1 MEITR
6 YICEFF
12 FCNFLHF
19 LELLLLV
26 AVVGRGNIIT
36 INSKEDNNEKE

>member
-1 MEITR
+1 METVK

-19 LELLLLV
+19 AELMLL
-26 AVVGRGNIIT
+26 ATAIGGSKIINI
-36 INSKEDNNEKE
+36 NKKEDSHD

>member
-1 MEITR
+1 METVK

-19 LELLLLV
+19 AELMLL
-26 AVVGRGNIIT
+26 ATAIGGKIINI
-36 INSKEDNNEKE
+36 NKKEDEK